1 MPPATASVTICRKC
15 NAYIAFHFHQ
25 AEQKRQLAEAQYNTA
40 LIFYT
45 TLMTI
50 KGEIDNELP
59 GFRGVV
65 FSLSALFGD
74 TPEQQESIREM
85 RDDGGPLLIPGRTLE
100 ELFTL
105 SMSSQKRL
113 KSVFIALEER
123 LAGIQ
128 AASSDTKTQQ
138 RMIANLKQ
146 AMHDFLQHSLP
157 LFRFSAQRLAEIR
170 DHPKTRR
177 LLVVAK
183 EQIRQEEIDTA
194 RRIKEEAERKRYY
207 ELFGDSGAAP
217 AFAPGAGANLASSKP
232 NERHSAGPSSSSSS
246 HKHHGGN
253 TANSIL
259 SAAWHSISKPMEH
272 LNSSH
277 YIPEIKGVI
286 PAICP
291 LMGGLPLAI
300 KGINFHPNAR
310 VTVGNKRLEEWQVLW
325 KSDQELTIISPQID
339 AEGCVDIIVENPNQ
353 SERGILQDVLF
364 YSNDPAI
371 METVFGTASLD
382 MSSAPS
388 PRKSTTSTNTASS
401 SAPSY
406 APASSSYTS
415 AARVS
420 TSPPTKNGFYAT
432 SDFASAAQPVPS
444 QPPGYSST
452 VSHSPPSYAEP
463 PAYIAAPSAH
473 STLSRS
479 PPPYMPATSATPT
492 SAPAQYSLPPGYTST
507 PSPSTNGNG
516 GAVESKPSSG
526 KVQIRARTFGNKEPR
541 VITLNNSTEGST
553 WFGAPSSSR

>member
-25 AEQKRQLAEAQYNTA
+25 AELKRQLAEAQYNTA

-74 TPEQQESIREM
+74 TPQQQESIREM

-105 SMSSQKRL
+105 AMSSQKRL
-113 KSVFIALEER
+113 KSVFSALEER

-194 RRIKEEAERKRYY
+194 RRIQEAAERKRYQ
-207 ELFGDSGAAP
+207 ELVGDNGGAP
-217 AFAPGAGANLASSKP
+217 AFAPGAGANLAVNKP
-232 NERHSAGPSSSSSS
+232 TAERHSLDSSKSSSS

-253 TANSIL
+253 ASNIL
-259 SAAWHSISKPMEH
+259 SAAWHSLSKPMEN
-272 LNSSH
+272 LNASH

-339 AEGCVDIIVENPNQ
+339 SEGCVDIIVENPNQ
-353 SERGILQDVLF
+353 SERGVLQDVLY

-371 METVFGTASLD
+371 MESLFDTAALD
-382 MSSAPS
+382 INSAPA
-388 PRKSTTSTNTASS
+388 PRKSTAPSS
-401 SAPSY
+401 SSSHSTSSSY
-406 APASSSYTS
+406 APPT
-415 AARVS
+415 S
-420 TSPPTKNGFYAT
+420 TSPPSRNAF
-432 SDFASAAQPVPS
+432 SEFASAAQPIPS
-444 QPPGYSST
+444 QPPGYT
-452 VSHSPPSYAEP
+452 VSHSPPSFAEP
-463 PAYIAAPSAH
+463 PAYIAAPSAN

-479 PPPYMPATSATPT
+479 PPPYMPTASA
-492 SAPAQYSLPPGYTST
+492 SAQYALPPGYTSA
-507 PSPSTNGNG
+507 PGHSAPHGYASSPVSSTNGNG
-516 GAVESKPSSG
+516 SVVENKPPSG
-526 KVQIRARTFGNKEPR
+526 KVQIRARTFGHKEPR
-541 VITLNNSTEGST
+541 VITLNNSNEGTS
-553 WFGAPSSSR
+553 WYGSPSPPR